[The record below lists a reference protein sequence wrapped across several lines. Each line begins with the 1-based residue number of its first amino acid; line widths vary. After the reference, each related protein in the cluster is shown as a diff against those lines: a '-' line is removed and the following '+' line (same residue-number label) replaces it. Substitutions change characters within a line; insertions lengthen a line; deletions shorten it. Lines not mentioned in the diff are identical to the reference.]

1 MKLLAMSLCVFGAH
15 AGAAVHQAADDAD
28 RIPSAVLLDDD
39 EPMMKPQRVGAI
51 FVDLNVESD
60 DRRKPVVP
68 IASTASTRQV
78 GRGIVDARGEWQLR
92 PDLSARA
99 SARAGVSRTKD
110 GVTSRDEQL
119 DLREAAVQWRANER
133 DLLEV
138 GRINVRSGAAV
149 GYNPT
154 DYFKSRSAVDY
165 STRDPEVQR
174 NNRLG
179 IVMLAAQRIDAQS
192 ALMVAVAPKLTSP
205 KGIAFD
211 PPTERLRLADT
222 NGEQRVLLKAA
233 FDAPSLGSPE
243 VLAFKDAQ
251 GWRLG
256 TNLAQGIGQQTTMF
270 VEYSGG
276 QGYSLMQQA
285 LRSGVALGD
294 LPPYALAMGQARP
307 GKSWQND
314 AAIGATWTGSSG
326 LSLSAQLN
334 YHQAGFDSAEWQRW
348 LATGSSGPQGAALA
362 WYVRSYAN
370 AMQEPLSQRSVFLRA
385 QWDQVGFRDLYFS
398 TFLNRS
404 LDDRSWLFQM
414 ALEYR
419 LSPAARLRA
428 TLVTTGG
435 APDSVF
441 GSDPVRRAFLVGFT
455 YFL

>member
-1 MKLLAMSLCVFGAH
+1 MKLLVTSLCMLGVHVGLAAQH
-15 AGAAVHQAADDAD
+15 APDDAD
-28 RIPSAVLLDDD
+28 RIPSAVLVDDD
-39 EPMMKPQRVGAI
+39 EPLLKPQRIGAI
-51 FVDLNVESD
+51 YVELNVESD
-60 DRRKPVVP
+60 DRRKPLVP
-68 IASTASTRQV
+68 IASAASTRQV
-78 GRGIVDARGEWQLR
+78 ERGIIDARGEWQMR

-99 SARAGVSRTKD
+99 SARAGVSRTRD
-110 GVTSRDEQL
+110 GITSRDEQF
-119 DLREAAVQWRANER
+119 DLREAAVQWRANDR
-133 DLLEV
+133 DVVEA
-138 GRINVRSGAAV
+138 GRINVRNGAAV

-179 IVMLAAQRIDAQS
+179 TVMLAAQRIDAQS

-205 KGIAFD
+205 EGIAFD
-211 PPTERLRLADT
+211 PPTQRLRLADT
-222 NGEQRVLLKAA
+222 NGERRVLLKAA
-233 FDAPSLGSPE
+233 LDAPSLGSPE
-243 VLAFKDAQ
+243 VLAFRDTQ
-251 GWRLG
+251 GWHVG
-256 TNLAQGIGQQTTMF
+256 TNLTRGYGQQTTMF
-270 VEYSGG
+270 FEYSGG

-285 LRSGVALGD
+285 LRSGVAIGD
-294 LPPYALAMGQARP
+294 LPPQALAMGQARP

-348 LATGSSGPQGAALA
+348 LATGSSGPAGAALA

-398 TFLNRS
+398 AFINRS
-404 LDDRSWLFQM
+404 LDDQSWLFQM

-419 LSPAARLRA
+419 LSPAARLRG

-435 APDSVF
+435 GADSLY
-441 GSDPVRRAFLVGFT
+441 GSDPVRRALLLGFT